1 MLLLIQ
7 KLLEEGEKSHMAHD
21 VDSQYCD
28 LFFNTGWIC
37 TRCLLQL
44 KGIKPTTFR
53 MAGNIFHYN
62 YDFSATT
69 V

>member
-1 MLLLIQ
+1 
-7 KLLEEGEKSHMAHD
+7 MAHD

-44 KGIKPTTFR
+44 KGMKPTTFR